1 MRALTSERVRA
12 STGERGSV
20 LLEFACIVP
29 VLMLLALGAAD
40 FGLIIEQGIAVS
52 AAAHAGADFGA
63 VEGNANN
70 TAGMQSAAIAAAPG
84 VQISA
89 VANTWCT
96 CSVNSSTVV
105 VCTSLCNTYDLP
117 VQYVQVQTTTTV
129 PMKFRFPGLPL
140 NVSLG
145 GYSILRA
152 R

>member
-1 MRALTSERVRA
+1 
-12 STGERGSV
+12 
-20 LLEFACIVP
+20 
-29 VLMLLALGAAD
+29 MLLALGAAD

-63 VEGNANN
+63 VEG
-70 TAGMQSAAIAAAPG
+70 
-84 VQISA
+84 
-89 VANTWCT
+89 NTWCT

-129 PMKFRFPGLPL
+129 PMLFRFPGLPL